1 MFRQSKR
8 LKPGKYRLRYELRFN
23 AWQRKDKDGQRL
35 IPGDS
40 DWQETISTGITTIT
54 IRERRPEDTPPTFTA
69 RLRFLSPEREPV
81 AAGHVKV
88 QVQSGGRPLL
98 EAQLTA
104 EPLEVVNCPFEALT
118 VNVQSPGFE
127 ETRFA

>member
-40 DWQETISTGITTIT
+40 DWQETISTDITTIT
-54 IRERRPEDTPPTFTA
+54 IRERQPEDTPPTATA
-69 RLRFLSPEREPV
+69 RLRFCRRRENRSQRDMSRCRCSRVGVCSWKPNSPRN
-81 AAGHVKV
+81 HSK
-88 QVQSGGRPLL
+88 S
-98 EAQLTA
+98 
-104 EPLEVVNCPFEALT
+104 
-118 VNVQSPGFE
+118 
-127 ETRFA
+127 